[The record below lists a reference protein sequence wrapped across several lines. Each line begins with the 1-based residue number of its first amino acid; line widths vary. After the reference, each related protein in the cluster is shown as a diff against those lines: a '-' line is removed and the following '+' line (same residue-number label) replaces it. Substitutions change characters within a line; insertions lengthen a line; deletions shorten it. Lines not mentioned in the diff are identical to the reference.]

1 MCLRSSNMTCSVSFM
16 TFRREAEA
24 TPAPHTTAGRREAA
38 EQLRSQMGDVAVREL
53 LVAGGRRGFTPKE
66 LFA

>member
-1 MCLRSSNMTCSVSFM
+1 MDFQ
-16 TFRREAEA
+16 RREADQA
-24 TPAPHTTAGRREAA
+24 SNPTTAGRREAA
-38 EQLRSQMGDVAVREL
+38 EALRSQMGDAAPREL